1 MSPSSPKGPRPQRR
15 EVEQA
20 TVALVEET
28 TGALATLT
36 GLPLTALRDVLLE
49 HTRRVI
55 ALVADSGAVTATSGK
70 TPKATRVRRPGHGE
84 DV

>member
-1 MSPSSPKGPRPQRR
+1 MSPRPATGPRPQRR

-20 TVALVEET
+20 TVALAEET
-28 TGALATLT
+28 TAALATLT

-55 ALVADSGAVTATSGK
+55 GLVADTGAVTATSKK
-70 TPKATRVRRPGHGE
+70 TPKATRVRR
-84 DV
+84 